1 MRARAFASSGPTGS
15 QPAPWIQ
22 EDPPNSYI
30 FYLHDYMDRVQ
41 GAELARVTVTGQRP
55 PLPMISVLNPT
66 SGSVGDAVRL
76 TGTSFGGSQGT
87 STVTFNG
94 VKATATS
101 WSDRTIDVRV
111 PTGASSGSVVV
122 TVGGQASN
130 GVAFTVTV
138 PAQPWI
144 NDISPPDG
152 VVGTAVT
159 ISGVNFGN
167 TGSVTFNATY
177 GSPSS
182 WSDTSISVEV
192 PGGATSGPVVVRAN
206 GQDSN
211 SVHFL
216 VIQLQKEDP
225 ECEDEEDCP
234 KDEEDGEDGE
244 DPPPDP

>member
-1 MRARAFASSGPTGS
+1 M
-15 QPAPWIQ
+15 
-22 EDPPNSYI
+22 
-30 FYLHDYMDRVQ
+30 
-41 GAELARVTVTGQRP
+41 
-55 PLPMISVLNPT
+55 
-66 SGSVGDAVRL
+66 RL

-138 PAQPWI
+138 PARPWI
-144 NDISPPDG
+144 NDLSPPDG

-167 TGSVTFNATY
+167 TGSVTFNTTY

-192 PGGATSGPVVVRAN
+192 PEGATSGPVVVRAN

-234 KDEEDGEDGE
+234 KDEEEGEGGE

>member
-1 MRARAFASSGPTGS
+1 
-15 QPAPWIQ
+15 
-22 EDPPNSYI
+22 
-30 FYLHDYMDRVQ
+30 
-41 GAELARVTVTGQRP
+41 
-55 PLPMISVLNPT
+55 MISVLNPT

-206 GQDSN
+206 SQDSN
-211 SVHFL
+211 SLHFL